1 MAKAKPAPIIHTER
15 LLALVPFITAHQG
28 ISLKDLAAAFDV
40 TTKTMNDDLTT
51 LWMCGLPGYTALE
64 LMDLS
69 FDSGYVTIRNAPTL
83 KAPRNLGME
92 EIVALLLGLSLLKD
106 SVNENKDLVDR
117 INSLAT
123 RLGEKGGIAAKFS
136 VSNPVSG
143 LFRAQIIAAITEQ
156 KTLSIAYHSM
166 YNDEF
171 SHREVKPLE
180 MRIDGGVEYLFA
192 YCYKASALRVFRI
205 DRIESLNIL
214 DKATD
219 QLMDKQTTT
228 SDGFYS
234 SIIFSSR
241 LRLMKERFDLQD
253 AEVNQET
260 TIHSF
265 SKQWIVRS
273 VFASSGSADL
283 EAPSEIR
290 AEIAQKAQSLLKRY
304 LALQTS

>member
-83 KAPRNLGME
+83 KAPRSLGME

-214 DKATD
+214 DNATD
-219 QLMDKQTTT
+219 QLMDKQTTA
-228 SDGFYS
+228 SDGFS
-234 SIIFSSR
+234 SSLIFSSR

-283 EAPSEIR
+283 QAPSEIR

>member
-1 MAKAKPAPIIHTER
+1 MAKPKPAPIIHTER

-28 ISLKDLAAAFDV
+28 ILLKDLAAAFDV

-83 KAPRNLGME
+83 KAPRKLGME
-92 EIVALLLGLSLLKD
+92 EIVALLLGLSLLKE
-106 SVNENKDLVDR
+106 SVGENVALVDR
-117 INSLAT
+117 INTLAE
-123 RLGEKGGIAAKFS
+123 RLGEKVGTPTKFD
-136 VSNPVSG
+136 VINPVSSAV
-143 LFRAQIIAAITEQ
+143 RAQIITAITKQ
-156 KTLSIAYHSM
+156 QTLSIAYHSL

-171 SHREVKPLE
+171 SNREVKPLE

-192 YCYKASALRVFRI
+192 YCYKASAFRIFRI
-205 DRIESLNIL
+205 DRIESLNINE
-214 DKATD
+214 K
-219 QLMDKQTTT
+219 TTHQ
-228 SDGFYS
+228 SFDAQSVAPDGFDSLITFY
-234 SIIFSSR
+234 SR

-253 AEVNQET
+253 AKVNQKT

-265 SKQWIVRS
+265 SKQWIIRS
-273 VFASSGSADL
+273 VFASSGSATL
-283 EAPSEIR
+283 GAPSEIR

-304 LALQTS
+304 IALQTS